1 MIVVAIF
8 QAVLDIALVIHIV
21 LLSICV
27 WRIWSGESVIDRLIG
42 FDAVNTLMLAV
53 LVIISL
59 SQVESLFLD
68 VALAMAAL
76 GFIALVALSKYLA
89 DDQMF

>member
-1 MIVVAIF
+1 MSIADIF
-8 QAVLDIALVIHIV
+8 QTVLYISLAIHVI
-21 LLSICV
+21 LLAICV
-27 WRIWSGESVIDRLIG
+27 WRVWSGESVIDRLIG
-42 FDAVNTLMLAV
+42 FDAVNTLMLAL
-53 LVIISL
+53 LVIIAL
-59 SQVESLFLD
+59 AQAQSLFLD